1 MKQFKVG
8 DSIRCMKPATFLAI
22 KAGQRYTVSKL
33 CGITNDEDTE
43 YVQLAELPGCAFKV
57 DRFMLCTS
65 K

>member
-1 MKQFKVG
+1 MKNFKVG
-8 DSIRCMKPATFLAI
+8 DSILCMRSDTHLAI
-22 KAGQRYTVSKL
+22 KPGKRYTVVKL
-33 CGITNDEDTE
+33 GSISNKHDEE

>member
-1 MKQFKVG
+1 MKTFKVG

-33 CGITNDEDTE
+33 CAISNDEDME

-57 DRFMLCTS
+57 DRFMLVEG
-65 K
+65 